1 MRRPGLVLAGVALA
15 ALPFAFHALILADHA
30 GVVAATVGW
39 LFAIATALA
48 CIRAGAAAGVELV
61 AVLGAIG
68 FAWYASASGP
78 YAVFVPPLAINL
90 LLLWFF
96 GRTLVPGREPLVTAI
111 ARFVRGRLDP
121 EVERYTRHVTWAW
134 CGFFAANAAA
144 SGALAALAPLEAWSL
159 FTNVLATPLFVLMF
173 VAEYAYRR
181 RRFPALEHVPPLR
194 LFERLMKAGYF
205 GSMPR
210 TK

>member
-1 MRRPGLVLAGVALA
+1 MPRPGLVLVGA
-15 ALPFAFHALILADHA
+15 ALVAFPFAFHALILSDGA
-30 GVVAATVGW
+30 GAIATTVGW
-39 LFAIATALA
+39 VLAVATALA
-48 CIRAGAAAGVELV
+48 VLRAGAAAGAELALV
-61 AVLGAIG
+61 FGAIG
-68 FAWYASASGP
+68 LAWYASASGP

-90 LLLWFF
+90 LLVWFF

-121 EVERYTRHVTWAW
+121 EVARYTRHVTWAW
-134 CGFFAANAAA
+134 CGFFAANAVVSA
-144 SGALAALAPLEAWSL
+144 ALAALAPLAAWSL
-159 FTNVLATPLFVLMF
+159 YTNVLATPLFVLAF
-173 VAEYAYRR
+173 AAEYAYRR

-194 LFERLMKAGYF
+194 LLERLMRAGYF

>member
-1 MRRPGLVLAGVALA
+1 MRRPGLVLATAALA
-15 ALPFAFHALILADHA
+15 AVPVAFHALILADRA
-30 GVVAATVGW
+30 GAVAVTVGW
-39 LFAIATALA
+39 VLAVATALA
-48 CIRAGAAAGVELV
+48 CLRGGAAAGVEL
-61 AVLGAIG
+61 ATVLGAIAL
-68 FAWYASASGP
+68 AWYASASGP

-121 EVERYTRHVTWAW
+121 EVERYARRVTWAW
-134 CGFFAANAAA
+134 CGLFAANAAISA
-144 SGALAALAPLEAWSL
+144 ALAAFASLEAWSL
-159 FTNVLATPLFVLMF
+159 YTNVVATALYALMF
-173 VAEYAYRR
+173 AGEYAYRR
-181 RRFPALEHVPPLR
+181 RRFPALEHVPPLQ
-194 LFERLMKAGYF
+194 LIERLAKAGYF